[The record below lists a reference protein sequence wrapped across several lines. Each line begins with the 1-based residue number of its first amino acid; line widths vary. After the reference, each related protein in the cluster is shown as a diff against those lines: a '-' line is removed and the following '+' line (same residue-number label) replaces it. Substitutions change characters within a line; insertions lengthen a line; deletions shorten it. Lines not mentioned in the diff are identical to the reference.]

1 MEPTSATLTE
11 GGDLHLVNATS
22 EAKSNP
28 TAWLAVLPEAD
39 PMSYFEWRWRRA
51 SNRTTPAA
59 TETLSDFTGPVVGS
73 ETTKSQ
79 RLRSRADISNG
90 RSKLNGLDI
99 FSLIQYDK

>member
-39 PMSYFEWRWRRA
+39 RVHQ
-51 SNRTTPAA
+51 AA
-59 TETLSDFTGPVVGS
+59 AILNGAGGGLRIER
-73 ETTKSQ
+73 
-79 RLRSRADISNG
+79 RLRRPK
-90 RSKLNGLDI
+90 R
-99 FSLIQYDK
+99 